1 MYNFLMAQ
9 NINSMMIK
17 YLTIL
22 FETIIKNNLL
32 NSICLLITFVVFRI
46 IKKVEKFYSTSNL
59 NFKSY

>member
-17 YLTIL
+17 YLTVL